1 MSHKLATDENIEKA
15 AVALFTKYWQRA
27 PDRRDYR
34 ETTMDIY
41 RVLAGD
47 VLRAVEEPDGTQ

>member
-15 AVALFTKYWQRA
+15 AVALFTRHWQRP
-27 PDRRDYR
+27 PDTRDHA
-34 ETTMDIY
+34 TGGLDTY

-47 VLRAVEEPDGTQ
+47 VLRAVEEPDGA